1 MSTTAAKPQTP
12 PPTRKQLA
20 FLRSLA
26 RRTGTT
32 FSYPRTRAQA
42 SRQIAALLA
51 RPISAQLE
59 LDLDAVAVHGGE
71 LPERA
76 S

>member
-1 MSTTAAKPQTP
+1 MATTTAKSQTA
-12 PPTRKQLA
+12 PTRKQLA

-26 RRTGTT
+26 QRTGTT
-32 FSYPRTRAQA
+32 FSYPRTRGQA

-59 LDLDAVAVHGGE
+59 VDLDAVAVHGGE
-71 LPERA
+71 LPERVA
-76 S
+76 

>member
-1 MSTTAAKPQTP
+1 MASTTTSQIAPS
-12 PPTRKQLA
+12 RKQLA
-20 FLRSLA
+20 FLRTLA
-26 RRTGTT
+26 QRTGTT
-32 FSYPRTRAQA
+32 FTYPHTRGQA

-71 LPERA
+71 LPDRVA
-76 S
+76 

>member
-12 PPTRKQLA
+12 PTRKQLA
-20 FLRSLA
+20 FLRALA
-26 RRTGTT
+26 QRTGTT
-32 FSYPRTRAQA
+32 FTYPRTRAQA

>member
-1 MSTTAAKPQTP
+1 MATSTAKSQTA
-12 PPTRKQLA
+12 PTRKQLA

-26 RRTGTT
+26 QRTGTT
-32 FSYPRTRAQA
+32 FSYPRTRGQA
-42 SRQIAALLA
+42 SRQIAELLA

-71 LPERA
+71 LPEQVA
-76 S
+76 

>member
-1 MSTTAAKPQTP
+1 VASTTNSQTAP
-12 PPTRKQLA
+12 SRKQLA
-20 FLRSLA
+20 FLRKLA
-26 RRTGTT
+26 QRTGTT
-32 FSYPRTRAQA
+32 FTYPHTRRQA

-71 LPERA
+71 LPDRVA
-76 S
+76 

>member
-1 MSTTAAKPQTP
+1 MATTTTNQIAPS
-12 PPTRKQLA
+12 RKQLA

-26 RRTGTT
+26 DRTGTT
-32 FSYPRTRAQA
+32 FIYPRTRAQA
-42 SRQIAALLA
+42 SRQIAALLT

-59 LDLDAVAVHGGE
+59 FDLDAVAVRGGE

-76 S
+76 A

>member
-1 MSTTAAKPQTP
+1 MPTTIQPN

-20 FLRSLA
+20 FLRALA
-26 RRTGTT
+26 QWTGTT
-32 FSYPRTRAQA
+32 FSYPRTRGQA

-51 RPISAQLE
+51 RPISPQLE

-71 LPERA
+71 LPERVA
-76 S
+76 